1 MKYHITTYGCQMN
14 HSDSERIVTILN
26 CLNYEP
32 ALNQNKADLIVINS
46 CSVRQ
51 SAIDRIYGQLNNLPK
66 NTKRILTG
74 CVLPKDKKKF
84 GDKFDFILDIKD
96 LADLP
101 RLLENFAENE
111 DRTFAINNYL
121 DIVPDYRNTFSAYIP
136 IMTGCNNFCTYC
148 AVPYTRGR
156 EISRPAKEIVNEV
169 KNLVQKGYKEIWL
182 LGQNVNSY
190 SAAIPPNIVLFHD
203 LLRMIDDISGD
214 FWIRF
219 TSPHPK
225 DFSNNLIDALAECK
239 KMTEYINLPVQAG
252 DDRVLKR
259 MNRPYT
265 IQHYIDLI
273 KKIREKNPAIAIST
287 DVIVGFPGET
297 DDQFQRTS
305 ELFETIKYAMAYISQ
320 YSPRAGTAAF
330 CFKDNVSKLEK
341 VRRDKILND
350 ILKKTAL
357 SHNQRY
363 LDQTLEVLVEKERKS
378 FYLGKTRTYK
388 TVRFPKTK
396 DGLVGEFVKVKI
408 TEAGPWGIKGVFIG
422 NYKN

>member
-14 HSDSERIVTILN
+14 HSDSERIATILN

-66 NTKRILTG
+66 NTKKILTG
-74 CVLPKDKKKF
+74 CVLPEDKKRF

-96 LADLP
+96 LVDLP

-111 DRTFAINNYL
+111 SRTFVTNNYL

-190 SAAIPPNIVLFHD
+190 SAAIPPNMVLFHD

-297 DDQFQRTS
+297 EDQFQRTS
-305 ELFETIKYAMAYISQ
+305 ELFETIKYDMAYISQ

-330 CFKDNVSKLEK
+330 CFKDDVPKLEK

-357 SHNQRY
+357 SHNQQY

-396 DGLVGEFVKVKI
+396 NGLVGEFVKVKI